1 MIWSSLVK
9 SACVAI
15 ALLGLSAPQA
25 GAIELQGSNP
35 SAQLSEGMISKA
47 FIAHRGAT
55 AVGPR
60 GGVYHRGGTAVGG
73 YRGGAYRGGVYHG
86 GGVYRG
92 AGVYR
97 GGYGGWARPGWYR
110 WGAGRRD
117 RGRRCDRRFG
127 HRRSRRLRRPA
138 ARAGTVLVLYRPELS
153 AGILGRLPVGQGL
166 CGPAEASRLRPSRLG
181 EALSNYRDDRP
192 RDCRLLPKS
201 SLFAKLR
208 GDRSTRFIFVHGFA
222 NRREEGL
229 FANLIEQSESLQF
242 VLHRIFEFGE
252 A

>member
-1 MIWSSLVK
+1 MIRSSLVK

-35 SAQLSEGMISKA
+35 SASLSEGMMSKA

-73 YRGGAYRGGVYHG
+73 YRGGAYRGGLYR

-110 WGAGRRD
+110 WGPGGAIAAGAAV
-117 RGRRCDRRFG
+117 GVLAAG
-127 HRRSRRLRRPA
+127 AAAAYAGSAPA
-138 ARAGTVLVLYRPELS
+138 P
-153 AGILGRLPVGQGL
+153 GL
-166 CGPAEASRLRPSRLG
+166 CWYYTDPS
-181 EALSNYRDDRP
+181 YRQ
-192 RDCRLLPKS
+192 
-201 SLFAKLR
+201 
-208 GDRSTRFIFVHGFA
+208 GFWDA
-222 NRREEGL
+222 C
-229 FANLIEQSESLQF
+229 Q
-242 VLHRIFEFGE
+242 
-252 A
+252 